1 MTDDIKNLKNNLEI
15 EYFNNLYYYA
25 KEMNINTSLINN
37 KINEYKGEYNEVHS
51 ITTSEM
57 ESEVY
62 SDNYLYQKSWNKLK
76 TVHKI
81 IKIKEFINKLVIK
94 DNNNKYK
101 LEKDLVN
108 LIKLKKLTKKD
119 SVYYNEGT
127 GEIISIPCLS
137 FKKNKYIIEKE

>member
-1 MTDDIKNLKNNLEI
+1 MTIKMIAWNVNGLRSI
-15 EYFNNLYYYA
+15 M
-25 KEMNINTSLINN
+25 KE
-37 KINEYKGEYNEVHS
+37 K
-51 ITTSEM
+51 
-57 ESEVY
+57 
-62 SDNYLYQKSWNKLK
+62 YLYDLIEKEKPNIICFGETKLSCPILE
-76 TVHKI
+76 TQTTLQE
-81 IKIKEFINKLVIK
+81 KIKEFINKLVIK